1 MPHRYACL
9 VVPAFPVAAIFRTR
23 PDLRHRSV
31 AVVAGRAPALTVV
44 DADVSTRRA
53 GVVPAM
59 PAAEAQARVPGLTV
73 VPRSPACEASA
84 QAALLDVA
92 LGVAPRVE
100 NVGAGVVC
108 LDLEGLSRLHPDERR
123 VAEDLAAR
131 AEEAGLVASAA
142 IASTRTAAR
151 LATAVNSL
159 IVIPPGR
166 EADVLS
172 GLPLALLTAS
182 DDLVSVL
189 TRWGIRTLG
198 ELAALPNAAL
208 TERLGVEGRRLQRRA
223 RGEDLDPLVPY
234 QPPAVVEETMDLEW
248 PIDNLEALGFVLR
261 GMLDRLVARLTV
273 CGWLLGAVHLRLGS
287 TDRSCRDIPLSL
299 AAPLADSRAVLPLL
313 VQAVRSAPVSAAI
326 ERVVIQAEPAAPRL
340 AQAAL
345 FSASLV
351 SPDQLAATLARLEA
365 LVGREHVGSPAL
377 VDSHRPDA
385 FVMKPFE
392 GLSSHPV
399 SPAQRERETSPGLG
413 RPVLRRLRPPVAL
426 DVETATDG
434 SPRGILSGPWKSAVR
449 VASGPWRSCGEWWGE
464 TSWRR
469 EEWDAEL
476 AGGSVIRLVWDLA
489 QRTWCVEGIYD

>member
-1 MPHRYACL
+1 M
-9 VVPAFPVAAIFRTR
+9 
-23 PDLRHRSV
+23 S
-31 AVVAGRAPALTVV
+31 
-44 DADVSTRRA
+44 
-53 GVVPAM
+53 
-59 PAAEAQARVPGLTV
+59 AAEALARLPGLTV
-73 VPRSPACEASA
+73 VARNLACEAAA
-84 QAALLDVA
+84 QTALLDAA
-92 LGVAPRVE
+92 LGVSPRVE
-100 NVGAGVVC
+100 EVGAGVVC
-108 LDLEGLSRLHPDERR
+108 LDLEGLSRLHPNERR

-131 AEEAGLVASAA
+131 AEEAGLAASVA
-142 IASTRTAAR
+142 IASTRTASR
-151 LATAVNSL
+151 LAATVNSM
-159 IVIPPGR
+159 IVIPTGR

-172 GLPLALLTAS
+172 GLPIGLLNAP
-182 DDLVSVL
+182 DDLSAVL

-198 ELAALPNAAL
+198 ELGALPDAALM
-208 TERLGVEGRRLQRRA
+208 ERLGMEGRRLQRRA
-223 RGEDLDPLVPY
+223 RGEDLDPFVPY

-248 PIDNLEALGFVLR
+248 PIDNLEALGFVLS

-273 CGWLLGAVHLRLGS
+273 RGWLLGAVHLRLWS
-287 TDRSCRDIPLSL
+287 TDQSCRDIPLSL

-326 ERVVIQAEPAAPRL
+326 ERVVIQAEPAAPCL

-365 LVGREHVGSPAL
+365 LVGREHVGSPML

-399 SPAQRERETSPGLG
+399 SPAQRERETSPDLG

-426 DVETATDG
+426 DVETAPDG
-434 SPRGILSGPWKSAVR
+434 SPRGILGGPWKSLVR

-464 TSWRR
+464 TMWRR

-476 AGGSVIRLVWDLA
+476 TGGLVIRLVWDLE
-489 QRTWCVEGIYD
+489 QRTWSLEGIYD